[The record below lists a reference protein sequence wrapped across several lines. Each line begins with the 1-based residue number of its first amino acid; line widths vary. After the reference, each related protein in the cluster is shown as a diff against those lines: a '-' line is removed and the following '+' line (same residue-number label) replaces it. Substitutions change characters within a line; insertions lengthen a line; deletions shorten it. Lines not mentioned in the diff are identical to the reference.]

1 MKRLIALPLLLSATT
16 SAAFLLA
23 APSFAQTVPIIGGN
37 LNTVNTGGFFV
48 KFPTSLTSSTLLT
61 PLGIVTVNSN
71 GFNGSLANTFTLP
84 IIGTNTVSSTV
95 TSSAI
100 SDSNPFG
107 SGIFVVGAFA
117 VTNSL
122 VFTGTTNGTSPN
134 GAFINAPTTI
144 NARIRIPGISLP
156 SPSTYAANVTGGS
169 ITLPAPVVP
178 APVVPAPITCTS
190 CLIPPPN
197 LPIANLSLAYSNL
210 QIPEYRQENK
220 DDFSTSHFRG
230 SRVLSLDDK

>member
-1 MKRLIALPLLLSATT
+1 MKRFIALSLSLSATT
-16 SAAFLLA
+16 SAAFLVA
-23 APSFAQTVPIIGGN
+23 APSFAQTVPIISGN

-95 TSSAI
+95 ISSAI

-178 APVVPAPITCTS
+178 APITCTS

-220 DDFSTSHFRG
+220 DDFSTSHFVR